1 MLYQHS
7 IEEYVVQLVAQQFL
21 VIVVQQN
28 LLDHY
33 QSYIELQL
41 WLFYIPP
48 NLTGVII
55 DNHYVIWS
63 GSYLNNMIFLKY

>member
-55 DNHYVIWS
+55 DNQYVIWS